1 MDFSKRRADPRRH
14 VVGFSVVVL
23 FHVAVVYALVTGLA
37 KKVVD
42 VVRAP
47 IETKVIE
54 EIIKKPPPPPEI
66 VVPPPPK
73 LEAPPPPYIPPPEVQ
88 IAVPPPVQ
96 PTVTLAPSPTPPP
109 EPVVIVPAPPPPVQA
124 PVAAAPTPPP
134 PPVVVAPP
142 PPAPVAVSVVC
153 PNYSTVMGDVA
164 YPRDAERAGIEKGEA
179 RIQFTLGP
187 NGEVKDVR
195 TISSSHP
202 IFARASLRLVGE
214 YKCQGQGKDV
224 VVIVPFNYKRE

>member
-1 MDFSKRRADPRRH
+1 MDFSKRQADPRRH
-14 VVGFSVVVL
+14 AVGFAVVVL
-23 FHVAVVYALVTGLA
+23 FHAAIVYALVTGLA

-54 EIIKKPPPPPEI
+54 EIKKPPPPPEI

-109 EPVVIVPAPPPPVQA
+109 EPVVITPAPPPPPPPAAV
-124 PVAAAPTPPP
+124 PVAAAPLPAPVVLAPP
-134 PPVVVAPP
+134 PPV
-142 PPAPVAVSVVC
+142 PVAASVVC
-153 PNYSTVMGDVA
+153 PNYSAVMGDAA

-187 NGEVKDVR
+187 NGEVKEVK
-195 TISSSHP
+195 TLSSSHP
-202 IFARASLRLVGE
+202 IFARASIRLVGE